1 MEKLKKFFKNTVAV
15 IVMISLLV
23 IVFYQNRDRDF
34 LKFGKA
40 ESEQT
45 DQEFQKADDI
55 SIGSQNTDICRVGDN
70 IVHISPTAL
79 TTVNKNGNKEIENI
93 AITSPVIH
101 SEDDFLLYY
110 SDGDKEINVYKGKKA
125 YYTITP
131 ENRIIRAKVNRNGYS
146 LVVTE
151 KEGYSSEAT
160 VYNRSGEAIFRWS
173 LSKSEFLDGD
183 INADNNKIVI
193 SAIDAEE
200 KVMQGKMMLIDI
212 TDAKVEE
219 EQIFESD
226 IFYTVDFNRN
236 GTYVATGSSY
246 LAYFNANGTLKW
258 KRDYD
263 GRTLLKKDFTQPDV
277 LVLAFSAAGSG
288 IRGNSTEVEVIN
300 RLGEVVAS
308 RTINSIADD
317 ISVSGQKI
325 AIAFG
330 KKLHITDSFLEEEK
344 IYEAESSIKK
354 TEFFAGGKHLFIL
367 GNSSEEI
374 IDV

>member
-1 MEKLKKFFKNTVAV
+1 M
-15 IVMISLLV
+15 
-23 IVFYQNRDRDF
+23 
-34 LKFGKA
+34 
-40 ESEQT
+40 
-45 DQEFQKADDI
+45 
-55 SIGSQNTDICRVGDN
+55 
-70 IVHISPTAL
+70 
-79 TTVNKNGNKEIENI
+79 
-93 AITSPVIH
+93 
-101 SEDDFLLYY
+101 
-110 SDGDKEINVYKGKKA
+110 
-125 YYTITP
+125 
-131 ENRIIRAKVNRNGYS
+131 NRNGYA

-160 VYNRSGEAIFRWS
+160 VYNRAGEAIFRWS

-183 INADNNKIVI
+183 INADNNKIVV
-193 SAIDAEE
+193 SAIDAED

-212 TDAKVEE
+212 TDAKVEKE
-219 EQIFESD
+219 EIFDSD

-258 KRDYD
+258 KRDYS
-263 GRTLLKKDFTQPDV
+263 GRTLLKTDITQPDV

-300 RLGEVVAS
+300 RLGKVIAK

-330 KKLHITDSFLEEEK
+330 KKLYVTNTLLEEEK

-354 TEFFAGGKHLFIL
+354 TEFFTGGKHLFIL